1 MRLLSA
7 VVGFLLRKAGV
18 FVAIL
23 VSLFLV
29 VVVTSAVIP
38 PLKEALADQDRLD
51 AVVHDRER
59 LEHDLDGLKAAYEEG
74 QTKAI
79 DSLVEEVEVEVE
91 EARQKASESRADL
104 KHKRENQDEICGLF
118 ADLASKV
125 LPGSG
130 CDRAKEAVE
139 KADDAVNSIER
150 NLAEAERDRAVLAD
164 PDLTPAEKLD
174 RLGEDG
180 GQAATERRIEN
191 TEADLSQKKAE
202 EESLQEAQASW
213 AGWLVRL
220 WAQSWKWLAAIALV
234 VLVLPLLLRCVS
246 YFVLMPWVRR
256 AHKPFRLAGDS
267 DDPAACLQIGTAE
280 RTLTVRL
287 AAGEMLSVRS
297 EHVRSVQGKARSYLL
312 YDWGAPFISFA
323 AGLAGLS
330 RLEGDETGAQ
340 ATLASSEDPDSYLM
354 RIDFEN
360 HPGIAMRPT
369 HVVGVIG
376 APKLETKWRWGIHAL
391 ATWQVRYVLF
401 TGTGSLIVEG
411 CGDIRA
417 ETPGQRAARMDQ
429 NLTMGFDSRL
439 TVGVNRTET
448 FLPYL
453 RGIEP
458 LVDDEFTGA
467 HAYFWQ
473 KSTTAGSSSP
483 IARVFDAFFSA
494 FGKLLGF

>member
-1 MRLLSA
+1 MRLLTA
-7 VVGFLLRKAGV
+7 VFGFLLRKAGF

-29 VVVTSAVIP
+29 VVVTSALIP
-38 PLKEALADQDRLD
+38 PLKEALADQERLD
-51 AVVHDRER
+51 AVVQDRER
-59 LEHDLDGLKAAYEEG
+59 LEHDLRELRATYEDGQA
-74 QTKAI
+74 KAI
-79 DSLVEEVEVEVE
+79 GSWVQKVEVEVE

-104 KHKRENQDEICGLF
+104 KRKRESRDEICGF
-118 ADLASKV
+118 IADLVSEI
-125 LPGSG
+125 LPGSS
-130 CDRAKEAVE
+130 CDTAKEAVE

-150 NLAEAERDRAVLAD
+150 NLAEAERDRAILAD

-174 RLGEDG
+174 QLGEAD

-191 TEADLSQKKAE
+191 TEADLSQKKVE
-202 EESLQEAQASW
+202 EESLRERQASW
-213 AGWLVRL
+213 AGWIVSL
-220 WAQSWKWLAAIALV
+220 WAQSWRWLGAIALV
-234 VLVLPLLLRCVS
+234 VLVLPPLLRCIN

-267 DDPAACLQIGTAE
+267 DEPAARLQIRPAE

-287 AAGEMLSVRS
+287 DAGEMLSVRS
-297 EHVRSVQGKARSYLL
+297 EHVRAVQGKAQSHLL

-330 RLEGDETGAQ
+330 RLKGDERGVQT
-340 ATLASSEDPDSYLM
+340 TLASSQDPDLYLM

-376 APKLETKWRWGIHAL
+376 TPELETKWRWGIHAL

-401 TGTGSLIVEG
+401 TGTGSLIVQG

-417 ETPGQRAARMDQ
+417 ETPGERAARMDQ

-453 RGIEP
+453 RGMEP

-473 KSTTAGSSSP
+473 KSTMAGSSSP
-483 IARVFDAFFSA
+483 IARMFNAFFSA
-494 FGKLLGF
+494 FGKILGF